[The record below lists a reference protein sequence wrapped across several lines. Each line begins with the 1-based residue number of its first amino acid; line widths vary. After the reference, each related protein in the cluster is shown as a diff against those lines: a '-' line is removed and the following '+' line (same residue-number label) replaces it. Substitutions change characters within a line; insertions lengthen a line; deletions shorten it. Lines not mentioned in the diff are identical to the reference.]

1 MVQSRRK
8 GDGPDWRLETE
19 ARRKGYRCVAGIDE
33 AGRGC
38 LFGPVFAA
46 AVILDSEQPL
56 PGLDDS
62 KRLPPA
68 RREELDARIR
78 ESAVAFAVRAVD
90 AASID
95 LLNILQASR
104 LAMKRAA
111 ESLDPAPD
119 FLLVDA
125 VSIDSG
131 IAQRGVIKGDRK
143 SRSIAAASILAKVAR
158 DRCMLAW
165 DATYPAYGLRSHK
178 GYPAKAHVAA
188 LREHGCTPQHRRSF
202 RPVARFAGFDP
213 RVPTSYYTVIS

>member
-1 MVQSRRK
+1 MPRSHRTS
-8 GDGPDWRLETE
+8 GGPDWNLELA
-19 ARRKGYRCVAGIDE
+19 ARREGYRRVAGIDE

-46 AVILDSEQPL
+46 AVILDSAEPL

-62 KRLPPA
+62 KRVGPDL
-68 RREELDARIR
+68 RSELDARIR
-78 ESAVAFAVRAVD
+78 ETSVAFAVQAVD

-119 FLLVDA
+119 FLLIDA
-125 VSIDSG
+125 VSVETG
-131 IAQRGVIKGDRK
+131 VAQRSLIKGDRK

-165 DATYPAYGLRSHK
+165 DSLYPEYGLRSNK
-178 GYPAKAHVAA
+178 GYPAPAHLAA
-188 LREHGCTPQHRRSF
+188 IREHGCTPLHRQSF
-202 RPVARFAGFDP
+202 RPVARFAALDP
-213 RVPTSYYTVIS
+213 RVPFSS

>member
-1 MVQSRRK
+1 MAPHGNS
-8 GDGPDWRLETE
+8 GGPDWILERLAKRQGY
-19 ARRKGYRCVAGIDE
+19 ARVAGIDE

-46 AVILDSEQPL
+46 AVILDPAEPL

-62 KRLPPA
+62 KRVSPS
-68 RREELDARIR
+68 RRELLDARIR
-78 ESAVAFAVRAVD
+78 ETCVAFSVQAVD

-95 LLNILQASR
+95 LLNILEASR

-125 VSIDSG
+125 VSVETG
-131 IAQRGVIKGDRK
+131 IPQRSVIKGDRK

-158 DRCMLAW
+158 DRCILAW
-165 DATYPAYGLRSHK
+165 GSLYPRYGLRSNK
-178 GYPAKAHVAA
+178 GYPTRAHVAA
-188 LREHGCTPQHRRSF
+188 IRKHGCTPQHRQSF
-202 RPVARFAGFDP
+202 GPVARLAALEP
-213 RVPTSYYTVIS
+213 RVPLSGYTDSL